1 MQRAAMQSADLSS
14 VELLSALL
22 KSSLD
27 EGRPIRIDRLG
38 VFAPI
43 KGNRFEFTAVRKPR
57 VFVAYAAE
65 DAPIVKRLCDRLELD
80 GIDAWLDRRRLL
92 PGDDWKR
99 AIFSAIRN
107 ADFFIACLT
116 RRSLTKRGTF
126 QAELRHALDWASHVP
141 LDDLYLMPV
150 RLEECR
156 VPRRIA
162 AETQYVDLFPDFE
175 AGVRRLVAAIT
186 LEWTRRLS

>member
-1 MQRAAMQSADLSS
+1 MQNADLTS
-14 VELLSALL
+14 VEFLSMLL
-22 KSSLD
+22 KRCLD
-27 EGRPIRIDRLG
+27 EGHPVNVDRLG
-38 VFAPI
+38 VFTRTGA
-43 KGNRFEFTAVRKPR
+43 NRFEFTPARKPR

-65 DAPIVKRLCDRLELD
+65 DSAIVNRLCDRLEMD

-99 AIFSAIRN
+99 AIFAAIRN

-126 QAELRHALDWASHVP
+126 QAELRHALQWAAHVP
-141 LDDLYLMPV
+141 LDDLFLMPV

-162 AETQYVDLFPDFE
+162 AEVQYVDLFPDFE
-175 AGVRRLVAAIT
+175 AGVRRLVAAIA
-186 LEWTRRLS
+186 LEWARRLQAA

>member
-1 MQRAAMQSADLSS
+1 MQNPNLSS
-14 VELLSALL
+14 VEFLSGLL
-22 KSSLD
+22 KRCLD
-27 EGRPIRIDRLG
+27 EGHAVKIDRLG
-38 VFAPI
+38 VFSSDGA
-43 KGNRFEFTAVRKPR
+43 NRFEFTPARKPR

-65 DAPIVKRLCDRLELD
+65 DGAIVKRLCDRLELD

-126 QAELRHALDWASHVP
+126 QAELRQALDWTSQVP

-150 RLEECR
+150 RLEECC

-175 AGVRRLVAAIT
+175 AGVRKLVAAIN
-186 LEWTRRLS
+186 LEWARRLAPA

>member
-1 MQRAAMQSADLSS
+1 MQNADLSS
-14 VELLSALL
+14 VEFLSVLL
-22 KSSLD
+22 KRCLD
-27 EGRPIRIDRLG
+27 EGHPVKIDRLG
-38 VFAPI
+38 VFSHAA
-43 KGNRFEFTAVRKPR
+43 GNRVEFTPARKPR

-65 DAPIVKRLCDRLELD
+65 DSAVVKRLCDRLELD

-99 AIFSAIRN
+99 AIFAAIRN

-126 QAELRHALDWASHVP
+126 QAELRQALEWTSQVP

-156 VPRRIA
+156 VPGRIS
-162 AETQYVDLFPDFE
+162 AEVQYVDLFPDFE
-175 AGVRRLVAAIT
+175 AGVRRLIAAIT
-186 LEWTRRLS
+186 LEWARRLQAA

>member
-1 MQRAAMQSADLSS
+1 MSNADLSS
-14 VELLSALL
+14 VDFLASML
-22 KSSLD
+22 KRCLV
-27 EGRPIRIDRLG
+27 EGRSVRIDRLG
-38 VFAPI
+38 VFTPRE
-43 KGNRFEFTAVRKPR
+43 GNRLEFTPVRKPR
-57 VFVAYAAE
+57 VFIAYAAE
-65 DAPIVKRLCDRLELD
+65 DGPIVNRLCDRLEMD

-116 RRSLTKRGTF
+116 RRSLSKRGTF

-141 LDDLYLMPV
+141 LDDLYLLPI

-156 VPRRIA
+156 VPRRISS
-162 AETQYVDLFPDFE
+162 EVQYVDLFPDFE
-175 AGVRRLVAAIT
+175 AGARRLVAAIT
-186 LEWTRRLS
+186 LEWTRRLPPV